1 MNHMNY
7 KHLYYFWTVM
17 RTGSIAR
24 ASTQLHLTPQTLSGQ
39 IKQLEERLGKPLLRK
54 LGRGLEPTD
63 TGRMVQRFA
72 DDIFSLGAALQEA
85 LQAGQEGTGQGS
97 FRVGIVN
104 SVPKSIACHV
114 LEPAL
119 TTAERTRLI
128 CVEGKLTPLLAEL
141 AVHRLDLVVS
151 DVPMPAGLSVKAFT
165 HLLGRTGVCFFAS
178 PQLLRREGL
187 TLRQARSRFPASLGG
202 LPWLMP
208 SFDSVL
214 RPRLDAWLA
223 DQGVAPSVVAEFDD
237 GALTKAF
244 GRQGFGVFTG
254 PAILAHEIE
263 AQYQVVQVGAVEN
276 LMEEFYAISLERR
289 ISNPAVAA
297 ITDAARRELF
307 PRR

>member
-1 MNHMNY
+1 MNY
-7 KHLYYFWTVM
+7 KHLHYFWAVL

-24 ASTQLHLTPQTLSGQ
+24 ASAQLHLTPQTLSGQ
-39 IKQLEERLGKPLLRK
+39 IKLLEERMGKPLLRK
-54 LGRGLEPTD
+54 VGRGVEPTD
-63 TGRMVQRFA
+63 AGRMVQRFA
-72 DDIFSLGAALQEA
+72 DDIFALGAAMQEA
-85 LQAGQEGTGQGS
+85 LRTGQEGAGQGS
-97 FRVGIVN
+97 FRVGVVN

-119 TTAERTRLI
+119 TATDQSRLI

-151 DVPMPAGLSVKAFT
+151 DVPMPAGLSVKAFA

-178 PQLLRREGL
+178 PSLLKREGL
-187 TLRQARSRFPASLGG
+187 TLRQARSRFPASMSG

-208 SFDSVL
+208 NFDSVL
-214 RPRLDAWLA
+214 RPRLEAWLSE
-223 DQGVAPSVVAEFDD
+223 QGVVPRVVAEFDD

-244 GRQGFGVFTG
+244 GRQGFGVFAG

-263 AQYQVVQVGAVEN
+263 TQFQVVQLGAAPDLV
-276 LMEEFYAISLERR
+276 EEFYAISIERR
-289 ISNPAVAA
+289 ISNLAVAA

-307 PRR
+307 PRP

>member
-1 MNHMNY
+1 MNY
-7 KHLYYFWTVM
+7 KHLHYFWTVL
-17 RTGSIAR
+17 RAGSIAR
-24 ASTQLHLTPQTLSGQ
+24 ASAQLHLTPQTFSGQ

-54 LGRGLEPTD
+54 HGRGVEPTD

-85 LQAGQEGTGQGS
+85 LQTGQEGGTQGS
-97 FRVGIVN
+97 FRVGVVN

-119 TTAERTRLI
+119 TTGERSRLV
-128 CVEGKLTPLLAEL
+128 CVEGKLTALLAEL

-178 PQLLRREGL
+178 PTLLKREGL
-187 TLRQARSRFPASLGG
+187 TVRQARSRFPASLSG

-214 RPRLDAWLA
+214 RPRLDAWLN
-223 DQGVAPSVVAEFDD
+223 DQGVVPSVVAEFDD

-244 GRQGFGVFTG
+244 GRQGFGVFAG
-254 PAILAHEIE
+254 PAILATEIE
-263 AQYQVVQVGAVEN
+263 AQFQVAQLGDAPE
-276 LMEEFYAISLERR
+276 LIEEFYAISIERR

-307 PRR
+307 PRP

>member
-1 MNHMNY
+1 MNY
-7 KHLYYFWTVM
+7 KHLHYLWTVL

-24 ASTQLHLTPQTLSGQ
+24 ASAQLHLTPQTLSGQ
-39 IKQLEERLGKPLLRK
+39 IKLLEERLGKPLLRK
-54 LGRGLEPTD
+54 AGRGVEPTD
-63 TGRMVQRFA
+63 AGRMVQRFA
-72 DDIFSLGAALQEA
+72 DDIFALGTALQEA
-85 LQAGQEGTGQGS
+85 LRTGQEGAGQGS

-119 TTAERTRLI
+119 TATDRSRLI
-128 CVEGKLTPLLAEL
+128 CVEGKLTALLAEL

-178 PQLLRREGL
+178 PALLKREGR
-187 TLRQARSRFPASLGG
+187 TLRQVRAQFPGSLSG

-208 SFDSVL
+208 NFDSVL
-214 RPRLDAWLA
+214 RPRLDAWL
-223 DQGVAPSVVAEFDD
+223 DDMGVVPSVVAEFDD

-244 GRQGFGVFTG
+244 GRQGYGVFAG
-254 PAILAHEIE
+254 PAVLAHEIE
-263 AQYQVVQVGAVEN
+263 VQFQVVQLGAAPDLV
-276 LMEEFYAISLERR
+276 EEFYAISIERR

-307 PRR
+307 PKP

>member
-1 MNHMNY
+1 MNY
-7 KHLYYFWTVM
+7 KHLHYLWTVL

-24 ASTQLHLTPQTLSGQ
+24 ASAQLHLTPQTLSGQ
-39 IKQLEERLGKPLLRK
+39 IKLLEERLGKPLLRK
-54 LGRGLEPTD
+54 AGRGVEPTD
-63 TGRMVQRFA
+63 AGRMVHRFA
-72 DDIFSLGAALQEA
+72 DDIFALGAALQEA
-85 LQAGQEGTGQGS
+85 LQTGQEGGGQGS

-119 TTAERTRLI
+119 TAPDRSRLI

-165 HLLGRTGVCFFAS
+165 HLLGKTGVCFFAS
-178 PQLLRREGL
+178 PALLKREGR
-187 TLRQARSRFPASLGG
+187 TLRQIRARFPASLNG

-208 SFDSVL
+208 NFDSVL
-214 RPRLDAWLA
+214 RPRLDAWL
-223 DQGVAPSVVAEFDD
+223 DDKGVVPSVVAEFDD

-244 GRQGFGVFTG
+244 GRQGFGVFAG

-263 AQYQVVQVGAVEN
+263 AQFGVVQLGAAPDLV
-276 LMEEFYAISLERR
+276 EEFYAISIERR
-289 ISNPAVAA
+289 ISNSAVAA

-307 PRR
+307 PKP

>member
-1 MNHMNY
+1 MNY
-7 KHLYYFWTVM
+7 KHLHYFWTVM

-24 ASTQLHLTPQTLSGQ
+24 ASAQLHLTPQTLSGQ

-54 LGRGLEPTD
+54 VGRGVEATD

-72 DDIFSLGAALQEA
+72 DDIFSLGSALQEA
-85 LQAGQEGTGQGS
+85 LHTGQEGGGRGS
-97 FRVGIVN
+97 LRVGVVN

-119 TTAERTRLI
+119 TAGETSRLI

-141 AVHRLDLVVS
+141 GVHRLDLVVS

-165 HLLGRTGVCFFAS
+165 HLLGRTRVCIFAS
-178 PQLLRREGL
+178 ASLLKREGL
-187 TLRQARSRFPASLGG
+187 TLRQARARFPASLDG

-214 RPRLDAWLA
+214 RPRLDAWLI
-223 DQGVAPSVVAEFDD
+223 DQRVTPRVVAEFDD

-244 GRQGFGVFTG
+244 GRQGFGVFAG
-254 PAILAHEIE
+254 PAVLAREIE
-263 AQYQVVQVGAVEN
+263 SQYQVMQLGAVED
-276 LMEEFYAISLERR
+276 LMEEFYAISIERR

-307 PRR
+307 PKR

>member
-1 MNHMNY
+1 MNY
-7 KHLYYFWTVM
+7 KHLHYLWTVL

-24 ASTQLHLTPQTLSGQ
+24 ASAQLHLTPQTLSGQ
-39 IKQLEERLGKPLLRK
+39 IKLLEERLGKPLLRK
-54 LGRGLEPTD
+54 AGRGVEPTD
-63 TGRMVQRFA
+63 AGRMVQRFA
-72 DDIFSLGAALQEA
+72 DDIFALGTALQEA
-85 LQAGQEGTGQGS
+85 LRTGQEGAGQGS

-119 TTAERTRLI
+119 TATDRSRLI
-128 CVEGKLTPLLAEL
+128 CVEGKLTALLAEL

-178 PQLLRREGL
+178 PALLKREGR
-187 TLRQARSRFPASLGG
+187 TLRQVRAQFPGSLDD
-202 LPWLMP
+202 M
-208 SFDSVL
+208 
-214 RPRLDAWLA
+214 
-223 DQGVAPSVVAEFDD
+223 GVVPSVVAEFDD

-244 GRQGFGVFTG
+244 GRQGYGVFAG
-254 PAILAHEIE
+254 PAVLAHEIE
-263 AQYQVVQVGAVEN
+263 VQFQVVQLGAAPDLV
-276 LMEEFYAISLERR
+276 EEFYAISIERR

-307 PRR
+307 PKP

>member
-1 MNHMNY
+1 MNY
-7 KHLYYFWTVM
+7 KHLHYFWTVM

-24 ASTQLHLTPQTLSGQ
+24 ASAQLHLTPQTLSGQ

-54 LGRGLEPTD
+54 AGRGLEPTD
-63 TGRMVQRFA
+63 AGRMVHRFA
-72 DDIFSLGAALQEA
+72 DDIFSMGAAMQEA
-85 LQAGQEGTGQGS
+85 LQAGQEGFGQGS
-97 FRVGIVN
+97 FRVGVVN

-119 TTAERTRLI
+119 ETGERSRLI

-141 AVHRLDLVVS
+141 AVHRLDLIVS
-151 DVPMPAGLSVKAFT
+151 DVPLPAGLSVKAFT

-178 PQLLRREGL
+178 PHLLKREGL
-187 TLRQARSRFPASLGG
+187 TLRQARSRFPRSISG

-214 RPRLDAWLA
+214 RPRLEAWLK
-223 DQGVAPSVVAEFDD
+223 DEDVSPSVVAEFDD

-244 GRQGFGVFTG
+244 GRQGFGVFAG

-263 AQYQVVQVGAVEN
+263 AQYQVVQLGAADD
-276 LMEEFYAISLERR
+276 LMEEFYAISIERR

-307 PRR
+307 PKR

>member
-1 MNHMNY
+1 MNY
-7 KHLYYFWTVM
+7 KHLHYFWTVV

-24 ASTQLHLTPQTLSGQ
+24 ASAQLHLTPQTLSSQ
-39 IKQLEERLGKPLLRK
+39 IKLLEERLGKPLLRK
-54 LGRGLEPTD
+54 VGRGVEPTD
-63 TGRMVQRFA
+63 AGRMVQRFA
-72 DDIFSLGAALQEA
+72 DDIFSLGTALQEA
-85 LQAGQEGTGQGS
+85 LLTGQEGAGQGS

-119 TTAERTRLI
+119 TPVDRSRLI
-128 CVEGKLTPLLAEL
+128 CVEGKLTALLAEL
-141 AVHRLDLVVS
+141 AVHRLDLLVS

-178 PQLLRREGL
+178 PALLRREGL
-187 TLRQARSRFPASLGG
+187 TLRQARSRFPASLIG

-208 SFDSVL
+208 NFDSVL
-214 RPRLDAWLA
+214 RPRLEAWLH
-223 DQGVAPSVVAEFDD
+223 DRGVVPSVVAEFDD

-244 GRQGFGVFTG
+244 GRQGFGVFAG

-263 AQYQVVQVGAVEN
+263 AQFQVVQLGSAPDLV
-276 LMEEFYAISLERR
+276 EEFYAISIERR
-289 ISNPAVAA
+289 ISNPVVAA

-307 PRR
+307 PRP

>member
-1 MNHMNY
+1 MNY
-7 KHLYYFWTVM
+7 KHLHYFWTVL

-24 ASTQLHLTPQTLSGQ
+24 ASAQLHLTPQTLSGQ
-39 IKQLEERLGKPLLRK
+39 IKLLEERMGKPLLRK
-54 LGRGLEPTD
+54 VGRGVEPTD
-63 TGRMVQRFA
+63 AGRMVQRFA
-72 DDIFSLGAALQEA
+72 DDIFALGAAMQEA
-85 LQAGQEGTGQGS
+85 LRTGQEGAGQGS
-97 FRVGIVN
+97 FRVGVVN

-119 TTAERTRLI
+119 TATDQSRLI

-151 DVPMPAGLSVKAFT
+151 DVPMPAGLSVKAFA

-178 PQLLRREGL
+178 PSLLKREGL
-187 TLRQARSRFPASLGG
+187 TLRQARSRFPASMSG

-208 SFDSVL
+208 NFDSVL
-214 RPRLDAWLA
+214 RPRLEAWLSE
-223 DQGVAPSVVAEFDD
+223 QGVVPRVVAEFDD

-244 GRQGFGVFTG
+244 GRQGFGVFAG

-263 AQYQVVQVGAVEN
+263 TQFQVVQLGAAPDLV
-276 LMEEFYAISLERR
+276 EEFYAISIERR
-289 ISNPAVAA
+289 ISNLAVAA

-307 PRR
+307 PRP